1 MEDFVILWEAPPV
14 VKPEFRLYYDDKGNV
29 LFYTCEKP
37 EGNFV
42 VVDALTYAQARPDI
56 RIVDGR
62 ISTVTQGSVVSKL
75 VKSIDDGIDCYD
87 EDISIVLT
95 DKDNIK
101 KTKWKL
107 KTYELG

>member
-14 VKPEFRLYYDDKGNV
+14 VKPEFRLYYDEKGNV

-56 RIVDGR
+56 RVVDGK

-75 VKSIDDGIDCYD
+75 VKSVDDGIDCYE
-87 EDISIVLT
+87 EDVSIVVSAK
-95 DKDNIK
+95 DKVK

-107 KTYELG
+107 KTYELR